1 MPILVLFDV
10 SILHPKLDLIQACH
24 FEHTC
29 QQVLYHDTCLH
40 VYVKTCIPNVL
51 LCIRGIGE
59 HVHW

>member
-1 MPILVLFDV
+1 MYLFYTPN
-10 SILHPKLDLIQACH
+10 SILYKHVTSSTHANKFYTTIHA
-24 FEHTC
+24 
-29 QQVLYHDTCLH
+29 YG